1 MNYKTIII
9 LFFVACLGISAFSE
23 TLNVILGYYYP
34 DVYIKEGEITG
45 FAVELLKEIEND
57 STLKFD
63 IVVKNWGEAYSDF
76 ISSDY
81 YDLIGLIV
89 PNKERKNQL
98 KFYKNIITVTPF
110 VMTLYDNNYS
120 YDELKEFSVGVL
132 RESFL
137 FDVLQNEGFKDIKI
151 FETNEEIIDELL
163 RNEITSV
170 ALEEERIVNSYLILH
185 DLHPHIRYVKI
196 FDSYPL
202 TFSSKKEN
210 EDPALNIFEDTLKK
224 VLKSK
229 DYKLLTQKWM
239 GIASTLALEQQ
250 KMLSER
256 LILFIICLSILFI
269 ILLILYQRNKNILKV
284 LKNTNLKLNDSYN
297 EISSL
302 NKKNE
307 ILNQKLT
314 KMYKIFYD
322 FTKDYDTTTILNGI
336 IEELVNM
343 IPEADCG
350 SIGVVRDDQWKI
362 IAAHGFPDEIYN
374 FALPFE
380 NVIKVGSHVK
390 EVKNLSSHNINITD
404 SQKDI
409 LKKVGAYE
417 IKNSLFM
424 DLRDSQKFVGNISV
438 GTKVNIE
445 FSESSKQIMEI
456 FARLVEIFMD
466 LKLKEK
472 EAIDAYNYSLTKLTI
487 VAERFDSETSDHMNR
502 ICDISYALAKK
513 LGLDEEFSQKI
524 KTYAY
529 YHDIGKILIPIE
541 ILKKPGKLNPSE
553 WEIIKKHPEYGAD
566 IIGNAEILKVAKN
579 IALYHHERYDGSG
592 YPYGLKGK
600 EIPVEAR
607 IVSLVDVYDALRSER
622 PYKRSLSHIESINI
636 ILNGDGRT
644 TPEQFDPE
652 ILKVFIEVVEKFKNR
667 Y

>member
-1 MNYKTIII
+1 MNYKIIII
-9 LFFVACLGISAFSE
+9 LFLFGCLGINIFSE

-98 KFYKNIITVTPF
+98 KFYKNIITITPF

-120 YDELKEFSVGVL
+120 YDELKKFSVGVL

-137 FDVLQNEGFKDIKI
+137 LDVLQREGFEDIKI

-163 RNEITSV
+163 RNEISSA
-170 ALEEERIVNSYLILH
+170 ALEDERIVNSYLILH

-202 TFSSKKEN
+202 TFGSKKEN
-210 EDPALNIFEDTLKK
+210 EKPALNVFEDALKK
-224 VLKSK
+224 VLKSE

-269 ILLILYQRNKNILKV
+269 ILVILYQRNKNILKV

-350 SIGVVRDDQWKI
+350 SIGVVRGDQWKI

-374 FALPFE
+374 FTLPFE

-390 EVKNLSSHNINITD
+390 EVKNLSSHNINIPN

-438 GTKVNIE
+438 STKVNIE

-456 FARLVEIFMD
+456 FARLIEIFMD

-541 ILKKPGKLNPSE
+541 ILKKTGKLNPSE

-579 IALYHHERYDGSG
+579 IALYHHERYDGNG
-592 YPYGLKGK
+592 YPYGLKGE
-600 EIPVEAR
+600 EIPIEAR

-636 ILNGDGRT
+636 ILNGDDRT
-644 TPEQFDPE
+644 TPAQFDPE